1 MTFLEQ
7 LRANNDPNSEA
18 RRTFRNMA
26 APKLTKSAVATEQV
40 IRSTTDHLG
49 QQVSHIVDENGENW
63 EVIKGWI
70 WDVQS

>member
-26 APKLTKSAVATEQV
+26 APKLTKSVATEQV
-40 IRSTTDHLG
+40 ISSTMDNLG

-63 EVIKGWI
+63 EVIKGWS